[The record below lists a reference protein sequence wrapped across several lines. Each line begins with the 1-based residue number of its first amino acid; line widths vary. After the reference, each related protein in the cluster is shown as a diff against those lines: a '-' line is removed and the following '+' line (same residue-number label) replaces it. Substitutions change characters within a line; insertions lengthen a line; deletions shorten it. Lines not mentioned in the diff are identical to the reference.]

1 MITHMLIVTIGVVQS
16 FFILMM
22 QNINLFIKTE
32 KFKETVFTEI
42 NMNKAG
48 KEITNHK
55 DGSVAQKKCNNF
67 LKTFSTLKV
76 SKRLLVQMIILMMVE
91 EEHYLETIVES
102 SVEIMEDGIN
112 EEWSKTKMMI
122 KIIRITEIMI
132 KMKNNKNKR
141 ND

>member
-1 MITHMLIVTIGVVQS
+1 
-16 FFILMM
+16 MM
-22 QNINLFIKTE
+22 QNLNLFIKTE